1 MKEQVIS
8 FKVDKDLQE
17 VLNRIPNKSE
27 FIRASILEALG
38 NKCPLCGGNGILSE
52 SQKQHWAHF
61 LKHHSLEKCDECNQI
76 HIRCDYE

>member
-52 SQKQHWAHF
+52 SQKKHWSVF
-61 LKHHSLEKCDECNQI
+61 LKHHTLEKCENCNQV
-76 HIRCDYE
+76 HLRCEYE